1 MLTIN
6 EQTLHASIATKE
18 QKQMIGVL
26 DFMLIL
32 GAVAIGL
39 LLSPSDKP
47 RWKL

>member
-1 MLTIN
+1 
-6 EQTLHASIATKE
+6 
-18 QKQMIGVL
+18 MIGLV

-39 LLSPSDKP
+39 LLAPSDKP